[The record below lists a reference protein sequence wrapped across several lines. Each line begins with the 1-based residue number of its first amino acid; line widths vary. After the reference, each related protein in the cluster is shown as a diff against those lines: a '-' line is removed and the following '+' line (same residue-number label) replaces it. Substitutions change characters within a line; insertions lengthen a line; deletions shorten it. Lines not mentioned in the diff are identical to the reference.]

1 MTMVHALS
9 PSTFFKAWVSALV
22 VKGESVFQPDHPRT
36 RRALNA
42 VRTYFENRVKESVE
56 DEDFEREYL
65 LLELRNQFLPSNT
78 GAFDGVERAL
88 RNLQT
93 SLVMSP
99 NPDYEE
105 MVFEVPQSFAKAIVD
120 SLVLTDRDLVQA
132 AVEAYLESKKSSG
145 LFAAS

>member
-1 MTMVHALS
+1 MALALS
-9 PSTFFKAWVSALV
+9 PGTFFKAWVSALV
-22 VKGESVFQPDHPRT
+22 VRGEYIFRPDHPLT

-42 VRTYFENRVKESVE
+42 VRTYFESGVEESE
-56 DEDFEREYL
+56 KSGDFEREYL
-65 LLELRNQFLPSNT
+65 LLDLRNQFLPSNT

-120 SLVLTDRDLVQA
+120 SLGDEERELVQD
-132 AVEAYLESKKSSG
+132 AVDAYLEIKKPRNAQS
-145 LFAAS
+145 AT